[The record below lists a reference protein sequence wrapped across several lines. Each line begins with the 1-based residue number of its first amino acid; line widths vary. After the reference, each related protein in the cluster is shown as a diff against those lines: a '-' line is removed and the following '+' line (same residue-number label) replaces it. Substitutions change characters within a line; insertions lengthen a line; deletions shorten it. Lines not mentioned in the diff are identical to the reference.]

1 MKVLDVAVAPLASAR
16 FHISPVNQLMG
27 LLRLAASGRRHPTRR
42 GPVRETVR
50 ALATEDGA
58 LLRELVP
65 PRGRGILPIVG
76 VGPHRHVAGLADE
89 LEAIAAQPQ
98 SQLAREVALLTR
110 PAPRVIRS
118 LEAGTLGRDAAR
130 AVHRIWQ
137 LTLAESW
144 PVLERELRMETV
156 RRASAVGAVGWAS
169 TIGALHPSVSW
180 LAGERTSIVL
190 DKPVRVHEAMAAD
203 GTLTLIPSAY
213 LIDEPLPATTASSIP
228 SRGTPSAEQAAT
240 PRHGCWAPPGP
251 ACSTG
256 WPARSPPADWPGA
269 STCPSPPSR
278 PTCRSCTRPAWS
290 TGSAPGAV
298 SYRSG
303 WAEPIRSG
311 MTRVEWLRLGFG
323 RSNWALTVWVTR
335 LPASRS
341 PAAERSSRG
350 PGQLASGVFWSAMT
364 TQRPCL
370 KVQVSANIACESE
383 MTFPASSR
391 SW

>member
-1 MKVLDVAVAPLASAR
+1 M
-16 FHISPVNQLMG
+16 
-27 LLRLAASGRRHPTRR
+27 
-42 GPVRETVR
+42 
-50 ALATEDGA
+50 
-58 LLRELVP
+58 
-65 PRGRGILPIVG
+65 
-76 VGPHRHVAGLADE
+76 
-89 LEAIAAQPQ
+89 
-98 SQLAREVALLTR
+98 LTR

-213 LIDEPLPATTASSIP
+213 LIDEPLGTA
-228 SRGTPSAEQAAT
+228 GTGDHGIFYPLPGDPSAEQAAT
-240 PRHGCWAPPGP
+240 PRHGCWAPLGP

-256 WPARSPPADWPGA
+256 WPARSPPADSPGA
-269 STCPSPPSR
+269 STCPSLPSR

-298 SYRSG
+298 SYGSG

-311 MTRVEWLRLGFG
+311 MTRVEWLRTG
-323 RSNWALTVWVTR
+323 
-335 LPASRS
+335 
-341 PAAERSSRG
+341 
-350 PGQLASGVFWSAMT
+350 
-364 TQRPCL
+364 
-370 KVQVSANIACESE
+370 
-383 MTFPASSR
+383 
-391 SW
+391 

>member
-42 GPVRETVR
+42 APVRETVR

-76 VGPHRHVAGLADE
+76 VGPHRDVAGLADE

-190 DKPVRVHEAMAAD
+190 DKPVRVHEAMADD

-213 LIDEPLPATTASSIP
+213 LIDEPLVTAGTRDHGIFYPLPGDPERRAGGDATA
-228 SRGTPSAEQAAT
+228 RLLGAT
-240 PRHGCWAPPGP
+240 RARVLDGLAGP
-251 ACSTG
+251 ITTSGLARRLDLPLSTV
-256 WPARSPPADWPGA
+256 
-269 STCPSPPSR
+269 STHLSVLHEAGLVDR
-278 PTCRSCTRPAWS
+278 QRA
-290 TGSAPGAV
+290 
-298 SYRSG
+298 
-303 WAEPIRSG
+303 
-311 MTRVEWLRLGFG
+311 G
-323 RSNWALTVWVTR
+323 RSVVW
-335 LPASRS
+335 
-341 PAAERSSRG
+341 ERVG
-350 PGQLASGVFWSAMT
+350 
-364 TQRPCL
+364 
-370 KVQVSANIACESE
+370 
-383 MTFPASSR
+383 
-391 SW
+391 